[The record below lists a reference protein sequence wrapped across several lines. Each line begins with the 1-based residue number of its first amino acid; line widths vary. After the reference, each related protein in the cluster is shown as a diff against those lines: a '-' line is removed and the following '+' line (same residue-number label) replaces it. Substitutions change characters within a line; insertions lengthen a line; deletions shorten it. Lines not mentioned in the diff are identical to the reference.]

1 MMVVEAEGEMHD
13 DHWVLDDRMKRMIMD
28 LQRHW
33 LTDYQQ
39 SREKLLVE
47 MTERLHQEFLSDQQK
62 IRTELLTQFKDE
74 LDTTRAELE
83 EKYRESLK
91 VELGKMAEKHRKEIS
106 NIKKKQWCWQCE
118 AEAIY
123 HCCWNTAYC
132 SFMKKEYMRRI
143 THSDETMVKD
153 RKQGNISNLL
163 KKEIPKP
170 CKAEAIPLKPV
181 NQEICQN
188 PINIKLL
195 KNFGQYLNVS
205 EKENRLVTQDVT
217 QIFHNKPTIVS
228 DDLSHYEFTGDND
241 LKKTLSHMEEK
252 FTNTSE
258 ELQAAD
264 EELAELR
271 VALHNAKRMI
281 EILRTENAEQAEK
294 IKFLIKKQKNDQSLE
309 MYSIYPNLEIVQ
321 IRQIEISSTEHD
333 SNRNLQKLIEEL
345 EEEKMTL
352 NLALENSKT
361 NESKVVLENNRLKEE
376 RKEWHQMQKDLLV
389 AVKSWEDKAWRRLML
404 GCERGSR
411 RNTLLRWCQEAV
423 AKFSLVEITNFS
435 SSWADGKALCC
446 LLASFY
452 PNKLSIDE
460 ACILEAE
467 ECLELALS
475 VGAHIGVEVRVKVS
489 DFRRKDHPE
498 WSLIMRLKL

>member
-1 MMVVEAEGEMHD
+1 MENWFNICLIYLGAYSLYDSCQALIGCAFVQIINYLLYNIFHKAADLTGFR
-13 DHWVLDDRMKRMIMD
+13 LD
-28 LQRHW
+28 
-33 LTDYQQ
+33 
-39 SREKLLVE
+39 SLLKS
-47 MTERLHQEFLSDQQK
+47 L
-62 IRTELLTQFKDE
+62 
-74 LDTTRAELE
+74 
-83 EKYRESLK
+83 RESLW
-91 VELGKMAEKHRKEIS
+91 KHYCRNTSFIWYYS
-106 NIKKKQWCWQCE
+106 TNPVTDIKFTGGFLRL
-118 AEAIY
+118 Y
-123 HCCWNTAYC
+123 
-132 SFMKKEYMRRI
+132 MMRKEYMRRI

-205 EKENRLVTQDVT
+205 EKENRLVTQVLSSGGSDTEYCAIDVT
-217 QIFHNKPTIVS
+217 QIFHNKPTVVS

-281 EILRTENAEQAEK
+281 EILRTENA
-294 IKFLIKKQKNDQSLE
+294 
-309 MYSIYPNLEIVQ
+309 
-321 IRQIEISSTEHD
+321 IEISSTEHD

-361 NESKVVLENNRLKEE
+361 NESKEE

-389 AVKSWEDKAWRRLML
+389 AVKVANDFKMEAQKEMLKLSERITELQKRRQSSTFNAPQKSSVALYEKNFQSWEDKAWRRLML

-498 WSLIMRLKL
+498 WSLIMRYILNLYYIISNRSHC